1 MLMAVSDASLGRYL
15 PGLLLAGGLAALAL
29 SVASFLPPV
38 ISPILV
44 AVILGLAVGNIFRLP
59 DGAKPGLD
67 VAAKR
72 VLRLGVVLLGAKLS
86 LSDVVGIGYLGLGVV
101 AVGMIVAFTIVGLS
115 SRFLDVPPRLGLL
128 LAVGTAVCGNSA
140 IVATAPVIGAEEDE
154 LGVALG
160 TITIFGTVALL
171 LFPVLAHSFGM
182 SDSVFGFW
190 AGLSINDTSQV
201 VAAGAAYSPEALETA
216 TVVKLVR
223 NTLMAPLILLIYWWT
238 RRSRSDEVNSGTAM
252 GAARDAFPLFV
263 LGFLALAAL
272 RTLGVIDAELASALA
287 QGSTV
292 LIAVAI
298 AAVGASVRVSRVR
311 SIGSRPFMVG
321 FVAAAGLSLVGVL
334 LARAVG

>member
-1 MLMAVSDASLGRYL
+1 MAVPGASLGRYL
-15 PGLLLAGGLAALAL
+15 PGLLLAGGLAAVAL
-29 SVASFLPPV
+29 LVASFLPPV
-38 ISPILV
+38 ISPILI
-44 AVILGLAVGNIFRLP
+44 AVILGLAIGNLYRLP

-101 AVGMIVAFTIVGLS
+101 ALCMIAAFAIVGLS
-115 SRFLDVPPRLGLL
+115 SRLLDVPPRLGLL

-140 IVATAPVIGAEEDE
+140 IVATAPVVGAEEDE

-171 LFPVLAHSFGM
+171 VFPVLAHSFGM
-182 SDSVFGFW
+182 PDSVFGFW

-201 VAAGAAYSPEALETA
+201 VAAGAAFSPEALETA

-238 RRSRSDEVNSGTAM
+238 RRSASVKTTTGTAM
-252 GAARDAFPLFV
+252 GAARGAFPLFV

-272 RTLGVIDAELASALA
+272 RTIGLIDAALAAGLA

-292 LIAVAI
+292 LIVVAI
-298 AAVGASVRVSRVR
+298 AAVGASVSVSRLRMV
-311 SIGSRPFMVG
+311 GPRPFMVG
-321 FVAAAGLSLVGVL
+321 FVAAGGLALVGAL
-334 LARAVG
+334 LAHGVA